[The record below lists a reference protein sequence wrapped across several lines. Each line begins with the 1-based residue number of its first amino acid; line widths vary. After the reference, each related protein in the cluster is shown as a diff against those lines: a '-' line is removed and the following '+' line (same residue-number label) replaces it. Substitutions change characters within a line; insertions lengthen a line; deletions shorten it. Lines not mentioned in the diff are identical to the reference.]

1 MLKNN
6 RSLKMIAAGMALT
19 ASSVVYPGDA
29 YSQDAYIAAS
39 LGFMDYEETAEVI
52 GFPPVK
58 FDSSINSLN
67 VRLGKNYTEHF
78 SAEVRLGLGLGDDPV
93 KADGEE
99 IDANLEMRDMYGV
112 YARGGMQVDERFY
125 PYVIVGYTQAKLE
138 ASSLGI
144 AIDGDFG
151 GVSYGLGIDVD
162 INNDVKGNIEY
173 MSYFD
178 TVGVEVAGFT
188 LGLSKSF

>member
-6 RSLKMIAAGMALT
+6 QSLKMITASMALT
-19 ASSVVYPGDA
+19 ASCVA
-29 YSQDAYIAAS
+29 YSGDAYIAAS
-39 LGFMDYEETAEVI
+39 LGFMDYEETAEVP

-67 VRLGKNYTEHF
+67 VRLGKNYTEYF

-93 KADGEE
+93 KVDGEE
-99 IDANLEMRDMYGV
+99 FGANLEMREMYGV
-112 YARGGMQVDERFY
+112 YARGGMQLEERFY
-125 PYVIVGYTQAKLE
+125 PYVIVGYSQAKLE
-138 ASSLGI
+138 GSVIGFE
-144 AIDGDFG
+144 IDGDFG

-162 INNDVKGNIEY
+162 ISNAVKGSIEY

-178 TVGVEVAGFT
+178 SVGVEVAGFT